1 MYKNILIATDGSDVA
16 ERGVK
21 HGLELAKS
29 IGAKA
34 TIVTVTEMWDPR
46 RMAADAW
53 RQNYNAVQEYDNA
66 AAVAAKH
73 ILDAAS
79 AIASGLGVQ
88 AEVRHVANEHPADG
102 IIKTATSGNFD
113 LVVIASHG
121 RRGINRLLLGSVAME
136 VVSQSTVPTLI
147 VR

>member
-1 MYKNILIATDGSDVA
+1 MYKNILIATDGSEVA

-21 HGLELAKS
+21 HGLELAKA

-53 RQNYNAVQEYDNA
+53 RQNYNAVQEYDKA
-66 AAVAAKH
+66 AAAGAKS

-79 AIASGLGVQ
+79 GVASGLGVQ
-88 AEVRHVANEHPADG
+88 ADVRHVANEHPADG
-102 IIKTATSGNFD
+102 IIKTATGGNFD
-113 LVVIASHG
+113 LIVMASHG

>member
-1 MYKNILIATDGSDVA
+1 MYKNILIATDGSEVA
-16 ERGVK
+16 ERGVR
-21 HGLELAKS
+21 HGLDLAKT

-53 RQNYNAVQEYDNA
+53 RQNYNAVQEYDTA
-66 AAVAAKH
+66 AAAAARH
-73 ILDAAS
+73 ILDGAS
-79 AIASGLGVQ
+79 AIAGTLGVQ

-102 IIKTATSGNFD
+102 IIKTANNGNFD
-113 LVVIASHG
+113 LIVMASHG

-136 VVSQSTVPTLI
+136 VVSQSTIPTLI